1 MITVNNCPFCGDENV
16 EIDEITVESGPALYA
31 VDCQECEAVGPIR
44 DDIMTAI
51 EDWNRAPQRIVNRDL
66 LAAAK
71 DLVKRIT
78 LDDIQLREVFAY
90 EAHGRTHNFFDEHY
104 QPLIDILN
112 AAIAKAEAA

>member
-16 EIDEITVESGPALYA
+16 EIDEIRSGEYA
-31 VDCQECEAVGPIR
+31 VDCQECESIGPIR
-44 DDIMTAI
+44 ADIMTAI
-51 EDWNRAPQRIVNRDL
+51 EDWNRAPQSIVNRDL

-71 DLVKRIT
+71 DLIKRIT

-104 QPLIDILN
+104 QPLIDTLN